1 MKKQILLIGVASMYA
16 TAFGAAGDFTASQ
29 HQEFLLKAEENWTGG
44 KYEDDLKPHVDVAL
58 MQLNGQTARFAE
70 LDNPA
75 KDNTVSLTWMKTCG
89 IDDSAFDRATDTCT
103 ITGVEIESDAKEYEM
118 TLLRKT
124 GFKVNLETV
133 RTNIYEV
140 EEIIAKGFAKADKEL
155 SEYWAKQLLVFLN
168 ANKGPNIP
176 AINGV
181 VDPFTWNAGT
191 TETNIPA
198 GSFNIGIVANL
209 IKQQL
214 LNQVNGGWFVND
226 GSLFEAWTNAGLNS
240 GNLDGKG
247 DDMRLKQI
255 KMGFDMWNFAAA
267 GLTNNMFMVDRN
279 AVAMKTY
286 TRYPSTPQVLGGT
299 INQTRYSMESNILPG
314 VKYDVIHQLSCVSG
328 KDYHTFQVMTQG
340 GIWLNPESC
349 PQTIG
354 ENTYTA
360 NGIYAYAKT
369 A

>member
-1 MKKQILLIGVASMYA
+1 MYA

-44 KYEDDLKPHVDVAL
+44 KYEDDLMPTVDVAL
-58 MQLNGQTARFAE
+58 MQLNNQTARFSQ

-75 KDNTVSLTWMKTCG
+75 KDNTVSLTWMKSCNIEDT
-89 IDDSAFDRATDTCT
+89 AFDRATDTC
-103 ITGVEIESDAKEYEM
+103 EISAPEMQSDAKEYEM
-118 TLLRKT
+118 TLLRKV
-124 GFKVNLETV
+124 GFKVDLGKV
-133 RTNIYEV
+133 RTNIYDAE
-140 EEIIAKGFAKADKEL
+140 EEIALGFATCDKEL

-176 AINGV
+176 AIRGV
-181 VDPFTWNAGT
+181 VAPFTWNDGT

-214 LNQVNGGWFVND
+214 LNKVKSGWFVND
-226 GSLFEAWTNAGLNS
+226 GTLFEAWTNAMLNT

-267 GLTNNMFMVDRN
+267 GLTNNMFLVDRN

-286 TRYPSTPQVLGGT
+286 TRYSSTPQVLGGK
-299 INQTRYSMESNILPG
+299 INQTRYKMASNILPG
-314 VKYDVIHQLSCVSG
+314 VEYDVIHQLSCVGGS
-328 KDYHTFQVMTQG
+328 DFHTFQVMTQG

-354 ENTYTA
+354 EETYTA
-360 NGIYAYAKT
+360 NGIYAYSVT